1 MQKRCICLPAAVVH
15 KKKCRNEEG
24 LFYGLDLGGTNFRV
38 LRVQLAGKEE
48 RVAKR
53 ESREVSIPRHLM
65 SGSAA
70 VRTQRHTSILLYTS
84 FHCSVLRMTDVLHS
98 PGPVLAKFV
107 ANEHNALL
115 LDGKRRELG
124 FTFSFP
130 VRQTSIACGTLTK
143 RVNIDDAVSQ

>member
-1 MQKRCICLPAAVVH
+1 
-15 KKKCRNEEG
+15 
-24 LFYGLDLGGTNFRV
+24 
-38 LRVQLAGKEE
+38 
-48 RVAKR
+48 
-53 ESREVSIPRHLM
+53 
-65 SGSAA
+65 
-70 VRTQRHTSILLYTS
+70 
-84 FHCSVLRMTDVLHS
+84 MTDVLHS

-143 RVNIDDAVSQ
+143 RVNIDDAVSQYLVWLQKLSRKTSLEQFFLVLQELVS